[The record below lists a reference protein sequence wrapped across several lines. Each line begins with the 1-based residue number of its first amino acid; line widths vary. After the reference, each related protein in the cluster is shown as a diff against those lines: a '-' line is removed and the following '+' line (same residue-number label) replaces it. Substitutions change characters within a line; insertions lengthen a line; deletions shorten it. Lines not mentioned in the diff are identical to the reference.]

1 VTTVAPQALWSLN
14 SPSVYRQAMQ
24 LASRVVKEGGE
35 TPETWIA
42 KLWMIALARPIRDT
56 EKREALELLDQLATA
71 ATTRQAAADGT
82 NETALPPGLAAL
94 PAAQASAL
102 VKLCLAVYNLSE
114 FAYLD

>member
-1 VTTVAPQALWSLN
+1 MDLE
-14 SPSVYRQAMQ
+14 SP
-24 LASRVVKEGGE
+24 
-35 TPETWIA
+35 
-42 KLWMIALARPIRDT
+42 RDT